1 MDQSATV
8 LDIEFGMSQL
18 SGNKTLLLTLL
29 NKFSDEYRGLDDDL
43 QSFMKTSEFDKA
55 YSLVHTLKGVTGNLG
70 LFALHNASKAV
81 ESSVR
86 NEKTLPSGYPEFMP

>member
-29 NKFSDEYRGLDDDL
+29 NKFSDDNSYDI
-43 QSFMKTSEFDKA
+43 T
-55 YSLVHTLKGVTGNLG
+55 V
-70 LFALHNASKAV
+70 
-81 ESSVR
+81 
-86 NEKTLPSGYPEFMP
+86 

>member
-43 QSFMKTSEFDKA
+43 QSFMKTS
-55 YSLVHTLKGVTGNLG
+55 
-70 LFALHNASKAV
+70 
-81 ESSVR
+81 
-86 NEKTLPSGYPEFMP
+86 